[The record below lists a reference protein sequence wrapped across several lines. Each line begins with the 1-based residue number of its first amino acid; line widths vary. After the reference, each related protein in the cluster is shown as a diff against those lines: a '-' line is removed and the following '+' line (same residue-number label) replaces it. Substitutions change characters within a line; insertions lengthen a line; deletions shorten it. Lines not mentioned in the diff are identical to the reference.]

1 MTGFDC
7 HDAGGTMK
15 VKRGLEGVVFTETH
29 LSAIDG
35 EAGKLSYSG
44 YDIRD
49 LAEKADYEE
58 VAFLLW
64 YQRLPAESELQMLSD
79 WLRANR
85 ALPKVVWGIMHSL
98 PEQATPMEA
107 LRTVA
112 STLSMFDRSCVH
124 EEEGGSSLCRAVSL
138 TAKLPTI
145 VASFDRLRRDRVP
158 IEPRGDLGHAAG
170 FLYMLDGEEPDEVSA
185 HALETYL
192 VLLAE
197 HGMNAST
204 FSARVTASTLG
215 DVYSSVVTA
224 LGTLKGPLHGG
235 ASHES
240 MTQLLEIGSLENIDA
255 WFEGRVKAK
264 RRIMGFGHRVYKV
277 EDPRATILR
286 QLARQVVERRGDTKW
301 YDIAARLEER
311 VLSHPYFQERR
322 IFPNVDFYTA
332 PLLYALDIPVDLFTP
347 LFAVARIAGW
357 TAHMLEQQQNNRLI
371 RPRAEYVGPADL
383 SWSDRV
389 TRQPAVEADPEAQ
402 CVAGRP
408 ANCPAALR
416 VPGGSSSAGSSSG
429 VDRVTK

>member
-1 MTGFDC
+1 MEI
-7 HDAGGTMK
+7 
-15 VKRGLEGVVFTETH
+15 KRGLEGVVFTDTH

-35 EAGKLSYSG
+35 QNGILSYCG

-49 LAEKADYEE
+49 LAANADYEE
-58 VAFLLW
+58 TAFLLW
-64 YQRLPAESELQMLSD
+64 YQRLPAPSELEMLSN

-85 ALPKVVWGIMHSL
+85 ALHKVVWGIMHSL

-112 STLSMFDRSCVH
+112 STLSMFDRSCKH

-145 VASFDRLRRDRVP
+145 IASFDRLRRDRPP
-158 IEPRGDLGHAAG
+158 IEPRADLGHAAN
-170 FLYMLDGEEPDEVSA
+170 FLYMLTGNDPDPVSVR
-185 HALETYL
+185 ALETYF
-192 VLLAE
+192 VLLAD

-235 ASHES
+235 ASYKAMEQI
-240 MTQLLEIGSLENIDA
+240 MEIGSIDRVDA
-255 WFEGRVKAK
+255 WFEQQMAAGR
-264 RRIMGFGHRVYKV
+264 RLMGFGHRVYKV

-286 QLARQVVERRGDTKW
+286 TMARQVAERSGNTKW

-311 VLSHPYFQERR
+311 VLSHPYFQERKL
-322 IFPNVDFYTA
+322 FTNVDFYSV
-332 PLLYALDIPVDLFTP
+332 PLLYGLGIPVDQFTP
-347 LFAVARIAGW
+347 MFAISRIAGW
-357 TAHMLEQQQNNRLI
+357 TAHLLEQQHNNRLI
-371 RPRAEYVGPADL
+371 RPRAVYTGPTDL
-383 SWSDRV
+383 SWNDVV
-389 TRQPAVEADPEAQ
+389 TRQPLVAADPEAQ
-402 CVAGRP
+402 CVAGQP

-416 VPGGSSSAGSSSG
+416 LPPQF
-429 VDRVTK
+429 